1 MSVRKI
7 CASLPTPKTDSIHV
21 VESSG
26 ILLTEERPYVFSD
39 ESLDNHHLPLVAI
52 FGHPS
57 ELAGAAARLRLPYH
71 QRLAE
76 QKCLAGIGQDH
87 ELGDSLLA

>member
-1 MSVRKI
+1 M
-7 CASLPTPKTDSIHV
+7 
-21 VESSG
+21 
-26 ILLTEERPYVFSD
+26 
-39 ESLDNHHLPLVAI
+39 AI